1 MADNSGGIGMGLIV
15 GILLVALIGV
25 GILFATDTIDLKG
38 GKDVDVNIE
47 LPKAP
52 ATGEK

>member
-1 MADNSGGIGMGLIV
+1 MADYGGGVGTGLIV

-25 GILFATDTIDLKG
+25 GILFATGTIDLNG
-38 GKDVDVNIE
+38 SKDVDVNIE